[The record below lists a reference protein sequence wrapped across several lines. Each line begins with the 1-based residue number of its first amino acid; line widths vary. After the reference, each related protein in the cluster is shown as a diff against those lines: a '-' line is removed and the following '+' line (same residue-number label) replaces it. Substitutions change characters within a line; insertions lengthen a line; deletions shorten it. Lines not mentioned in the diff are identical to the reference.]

1 MMSSADVFIW
11 EEENVLS
18 CRWLVLRCRHF
29 ISRVFQ
35 RIANKAAETLQRFL
49 TKKFYYYGKNFVAL
63 FETNLLDGFTA
74 FNFTPLVDSMS
85 IGLKCYRNII
95 LLS

>member
-18 CRWLVLRCRHF
+18 YRRLVLQCRHF

-49 TKKFYYYGKNFVAL
+49 TKKFYYYGKKIVAFCL
-63 FETNLLDGFTA
+63 RL
-74 FNFTPLVDSMS
+74 
-85 IGLKCYRNII
+85 IY
-95 LLS
+95 